1 MLSHQNYD
9 VVESNGS
16 DQDVMFD
23 HLSLLS
29 DMRVEYEQTNL
40 MNAVLLNS
48 PDKPTGIDVVRLYKD
63 IILIKLPCSF

>member
-1 MLSHQNYD
+1 
-9 VVESNGS
+9 
-16 DQDVMFD
+16 MFD

-29 DMRVEYEQTNL
+29 DMRVEYEQTNV

>member
-1 MLSHQNYD
+1 
-9 VVESNGS
+9 
-16 DQDVMFD
+16 MFD

-63 IILIKLPCSF
+63 IILIKLPCSL